1 MRRILYDGIGKEMV
15 IMEEVVLFHTNDL
28 HSHLE
33 NWPKIRRYI
42 LEKRA
47 SYLAASKTVITLD
60 LGDFIDR
67 WHPLSEVSHG
77 QRNIQLMNSLH
88 YDAVTIGNNEGVG
101 NSKKQLN
108 QLYQKANFDVVLD
121 NLLDQDTGAAPLWA
135 KPYKII
141 ETKEHKIGLI
151 ALTAPFPLT
160 YHPNGWDIL
169 TTEQVL
175 PKLINEVREKV
186 DILVLMSHLGIDE
199 DLKIANTYPDIDVL
213 LGSHTHHLFPN
224 GEKVNR
230 MQLAAAGKFGMYIGE
245 VHLTLNQGQIV
256 SSFAETISTAAL
268 PEEVEDQKEIVAY
281 IEEGQRLLKANK
293 VACIPWGLSRELKQ
307 EHSFMEVALAALK
320 QRGETDVAILNNGLF
335 MADIPAGIVDENQL
349 HQSLPHPM
357 HLIKVTLNGADLIRL
372 AREMEKNR
380 HFLRKF
386 PIVGMG
392 FRGKVFGEL
401 RYSGLKYE
409 KRTQQ
414 VYWLGQ
420 LVDEKANYTLT
431 TVDHFM
437 FIPFFPT
444 IELAGKVEFIF
455 PEFIRTVIGDY
466 LKRYY
471 PIISKQGII
480 NK

>member
-1 MRRILYDGIGKEMV
+1 MV
-15 IMEEVVLFHTNDL
+15 TMEEVVIFHTNDL

-42 LEKRA
+42 LEQRA
-47 SYLAASKTVITLD
+47 HYLAGNKSVVTLD
-60 LGDFIDR
+60 LGDFVDR
-67 WHPLSEVSHG
+67 WHPLTEVTHG
-77 QRNIQLMNSLH
+77 QGNVELMNALN

-101 NSKKQLN
+101 NSKEQLN
-108 QLYQKANFDVVLD
+108 QLYKKANFDIILG
-121 NLLDQDTGAAPLWA
+121 NLVDKDTGKAPSWV

-141 ETKEHKIGLI
+141 TTKEHKIGLI

-160 YHPNGWDIL
+160 YNPNGWDIY
-169 TTEQVL
+169 TTEKVL
-175 PKLINEVREKV
+175 PKLINEVKGKC

-199 DLKIANTYPDIDVL
+199 DLRIANNYSEVDVL

-224 GEKVNR
+224 GEKINQ

-245 VHLTLNQGQIV
+245 VHLTLNQGQV
-256 SSFAETISTAAL
+256 VNSFARTIPSADLAEEIGEQEESAAYL
-268 PEEVEDQKEIVAY
+268 
-281 IEEGQRLLKANK
+281 EEGHRLLAEKK
-293 VACIPWGLSRELKQ
+293 VAHIPWVLSRDLKQ
-307 EHSFMEVALAALK
+307 EHPLMEIALEALK
-320 QRGETDVAILNNGLF
+320 ERGKTEVAILNNGLF
-335 MADIPAGIVDENQL
+335 MTDIPAGDVNENQL

-372 AREMEKNR
+372 IREMEKNR

-401 RYSGLKYE
+401 RYSGIKYD
-409 KRTQQ
+409 KQANK

-420 LVDEKANYTLT
+420 LVDEKTEYTLT

-437 FIPFFPT
+437 FVPFFPT

-455 PEFIRTVIGDY
+455 PEFIRTVVGAY
-466 LKRYY
+466 LKRFEFT
-471 PIISKQGII
+471 KVFET
-480 NK
+480 NTEEH